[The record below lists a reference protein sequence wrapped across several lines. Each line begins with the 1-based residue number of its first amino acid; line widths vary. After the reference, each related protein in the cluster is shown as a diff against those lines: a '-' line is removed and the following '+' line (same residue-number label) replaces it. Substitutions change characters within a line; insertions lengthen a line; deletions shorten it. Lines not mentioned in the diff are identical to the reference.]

1 MPRLYGLA
9 QNVSTLKYCP
19 TLEIVFVY
27 FRKDFENFILEC
39 KTNRT
44 KVIFWGEKLK
54 MKSRQVISCH
64 PRIQREANVHRM
76 LIKSKSNGKD

>member
-1 MPRLYGLA
+1 MFQILFFVKKIG
-9 QNVSTLKYCP
+9 QN
-19 TLEIVFVY
+19 
-27 FRKDFENFILEC
+27 NFDIRG

-44 KVIFWGEKLK
+44 KIIFWGEKLK

>member
-1 MPRLYGLA
+1 MLPKWLFEKIFG
-9 QNVSTLKYCP
+9 P
-19 TLEIVFVY
+19 IVHELLL
-27 FRKDFENFILEC
+27 RDTHRD

-44 KVIFWGEKLK
+44 KFIFWGEKLQ